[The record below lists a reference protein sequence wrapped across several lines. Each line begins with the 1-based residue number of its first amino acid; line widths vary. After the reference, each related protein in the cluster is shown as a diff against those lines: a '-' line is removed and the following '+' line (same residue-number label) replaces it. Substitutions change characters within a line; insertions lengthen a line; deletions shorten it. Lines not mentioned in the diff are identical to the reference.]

1 MLVRCLQI
9 TMIAIIV
16 NVPATNGVV
25 VNIKITLAQDTA
37 MIEDKDTIFV
47 RYQSAKKIKIGKIKP
62 EK

>member
-1 MLVRCLQI
+1 
-9 TMIAIIV
+9 MIAIIV

-47 RYQSAKKIKIGKIKP
+47 RYNSAKKIKIGKIKP